1 MSSFLWPSVSVKAA
15 FIVRRKVV
23 KIESCS
29 TFGDLLEKAAG
40 KDVEGQT
47 VDQILTCKNE
57 KFVDPVHEVPLDAP
71 VVLCEQY
78 GTNVCY
84 HLTNN
89 HAMGTSTNITGGRN
103 VFEVLMSNAR
113 ERVQPKKCEGR
124 SYILVCYIP

>member
-1 MSSFLWPSVSVKAA
+1 M
-15 FIVRRKVV
+15 
-23 KIESCS
+23 ESCC
-29 TFGDLLEKAAG
+29 TFGDLLEKAG
-40 KDVEGQT
+40 KDVGQN
-47 VDQILTCKNE
+47 VDQVLTCKNE

-89 HAMGTSTNITGGRN
+89 HATSINITSGRN
-103 VFEVLMSNAR
+103 IFEVLMSNAR

-124 SYILVCYIP
+124 NYI